1 MTDTA
6 ALVDRYR
13 STLQTYLAA
22 GAEDALQQAND
33 IGREALDAA
42 IGPLVLFSMHRDI
55 VQQLPPQPVDGDEF
69 VRRVT
74 TVFIEAL
81 APFHMA
87 AGGLDEAHDQLS
99 ELGTILQRHSQE
111 LEALREGPRR
121 GRNAR
126 TADLKELVER
136 HAGEIDE
143 VRQRLE
149 TARQSPSTRRRL
161 LADIVHAQEEERR
174 RLAGDI
180 HDDAVQGMTAV
191 LLRIGLLGTRLDNPE
206 QVRLV
211 EELEGS
217 IRDTIGRLRRL
228 IAGLSPPELDRA
240 GLAPAV
246 RSALEQL
253 KLEFHIDYSLEN
265 KLRREPGPEARTI
278 AYRIVQ
284 EALAN
289 TRKHANASRVDVV
302 FDSQEH
308 GLCTTVTDDGVGFDV
323 EATLA
328 VVRPGHLG
336 LKAMRERAELA
347 DGWLRIES
355 QPGAT
360 KVTFWLPERRDPA
373 DADAADA
380 A

>member
-1 MTDTA
+1 VTDPA
-6 ALVDRYR
+6 ALVERYR
-13 STLQTYLAA
+13 STLQTYLSA
-22 GAEDALQQAND
+22 GAEDALQQANE

-42 IGPLVLFSMHRDI
+42 IGPLVLYSMHRDI

-81 APFHMA
+81 APFQMA
-87 AGGLDEAHDQLS
+87 AGGFDEAHEQLS
-99 ELGTILQRHSQE
+99 ELGTILQKHSQE
-111 LEALREGPRR
+111 LEALRARPRR

-126 TADLKELVER
+126 TVDLKKLVER

-143 VRQRLE
+143 VRKRLE
-149 TARQSPSTRRRL
+149 IARQSPDTRRRL

-180 HDDAVQGMTAV
+180 HDDAVQAMTAV
-191 LLRIGLLGTRLDNPE
+191 LLRLGLLGARLEKPE
-206 QVRLV
+206 QVSLV
-211 EELEGS
+211 DELEVS

-253 KLEFHIDYSLEN
+253 KLEFQIEYSLEN
-265 KLRREPGPEARTI
+265 KLLREPGPEARTI

-284 EALAN
+284 EAVAN

-302 FDSQEH
+302 FESQEY
-308 GLCTTVTDDGVGFDV
+308 GLCTSVTDDGVGFDV

-328 VVRPGHLG
+328 VARPGHLG

-355 QPGAT
+355 RPGAT
-360 KVTFWLPERRDPA
+360 KVTFWIPERRDPA
-373 DADAADA
+373 AADA